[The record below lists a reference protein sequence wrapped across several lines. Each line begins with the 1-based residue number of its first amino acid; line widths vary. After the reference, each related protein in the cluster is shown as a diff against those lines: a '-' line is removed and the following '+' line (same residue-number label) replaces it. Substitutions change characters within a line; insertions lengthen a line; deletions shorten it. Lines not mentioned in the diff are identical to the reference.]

1 MALLIKSYVLF
12 KRLWYY
18 TGKVCASIS
27 LKQLFTFN
35 GHTVLNNAVYITYT
49 ELHQITESP

>member
-18 TGKVCASIS
+18 TSKVCASIR
-27 LKQLFTFN
+27 LKQLFTVN
-35 GHTVLNNAVYITYT
+35 GHTVLNNAV
-49 ELHQITESP
+49 

>member
-18 TGKVCASIS
+18 TGKMCASIR

-35 GHTVLNNAVYITYT
+35 GHTVLNNAV
-49 ELHQITESP
+49 